1 MALNN
6 DTTKPIPDPT
16 IVSTDPGEEP
26 VEVDH
31 APDSQQASSVDPA
44 TPQSVPGEQQ
54 TLLPSESAP
63 CPSPAS
69 PATDSAPCVEVRS
82 EEEVVLI
89 DEKRMENGNSI
100 CPVPAD
106 STPPS
111 SLPSPPRHP
120 HGKSH
125 THSQNGRARLGSR
138 SGSLGHVTAS
148 PRPSLSRH
156 PSIVTNG
163 TGDGSKPKD
172 YLILAILACFC
183 PVWPINIVG
192 FVYSVM
198 SRNSLQ
204 EGNVDGARRL
214 GRVAKLL
221 SVVSL
226 VGGVLIIAAFIIN
239 WGIILKS

>member
-1 MALNN
+1 M
-6 DTTKPIPDPT
+6 
-16 IVSTDPGEEP
+16 
-26 VEVDH
+26 
-31 APDSQQASSVDPA
+31 
-44 TPQSVPGEQQ
+44 QSFC
-54 TLLPSESAP
+54 LPFS
-63 CPSPAS
+63 
-69 PATDSAPCVEVRS
+69 
-82 EEEVVLI
+82 
-89 DEKRMENGNSI
+89 GNSV

-111 SLPSPPRHP
+111 SLSSPPRHP

-198 SRNSLQ
+198 VSRCYMCAFWSVYVCLCS
-204 EGNVDGARRL
+204 EIAPL
-214 GRVAKLL
+214 LL
-221 SVVSL
+221 SVQE
-226 VGGVLIIAAFIIN
+226 
-239 WGIILKS
+239 